1 MGAESHVQVTVN
13 DHIIIRPRCLGLDCR
28 VDWVSHDGGG
38 GEAAK
43 PGGLFDRVSDLV
55 LRRPWHV
62 IACWIVLAA
71 ALALLFPPLP
81 VQAGKHPQKA
91 LPDDAPT
98 MVLARDMDRAF
109 SQPGASASSGP
120 SGPSGPSGASAPSGA
135 SGSSA
140 PAGKAAASSLL
151 MIILTDDKGISP
163 SDVETYGKIVDA
175 LHADTQD
182 NLSVQDFISAPPMRD
197 VLESKD
203 GKAINLPIT
212 IPLDAA
218 NPATIPTY
226 HNVKGIVKKATA
238 DSTLTANVTGPVA
251 TVADATEVGFEDAH
265 FIEIGTIASVFIILF
280 AIYRNVVTMLVPLAT
295 IGVSIVTSQFVLS
308 GLADL
313 GLPVNMQTIVLM
325 SAVMIGAGVD
335 YAVFLISRYHDYV
348 KRGAESDQ
356 AVKAAMMSIG
366 KVIAASAATVAV
378 TFSAMVFTELEVFS
392 SVGPA
397 VSLSV
402 IVSFLAAI
410 TFLPAI
416 LVLVGRRGW
425 VKPRGDMTSRFWRVM
440 GIRTV
445 RKPRIHLIASLIVLI
460 SLASCATMVRF
471 NYDDLKT
478 LPEDVDSS
486 KGYKAMDRHFP
497 QNMMT
502 PEGLIV
508 QSSHDLRTPTA
519 LADLEQMARR
529 VAELPNIVM
538 VRGLTRPNGDP
549 LEQTKMSFQAGEVG
563 NKLDEASSQIHN
575 HGGDL
580 DKLVNGSNQLA
591 DALAQIRTQV
601 TSAVDS
607 LAGVA
612 AALTTL
618 EQLMGGD
625 TTIAGLEQ
633 ASAYTGRMKALGDS
647 LTSSTSNAQS
657 TAQWAAPMASSLNS
671 SPSCSAD
678 PSCVSSR
685 SSLNAL
691 VTAENDGTL
700 PAIRSFARTLQ
711 ATQGAQ
717 NLSQTLGKLQQSLE
731 QAATAMK
738 TIKNL
743 QQTMS
748 QLKQGSGAL
757 ADGSRAIAWGVK
769 QLVDSTKQ
777 LGGGLNDA
785 SSFLLGMKHDAN
797 QPNMAGFNI
806 PPQVMGKDEFKKA
819 AQIFI
824 SPDGHAARYLVQS
837 ALNPFTTPAMD
848 QVAAIVKAAKSAL
861 TGTELTDAKVAL
873 AGLPSGLADTRDYY
887 NNDINFIIF
896 ATILIVFVILV
907 VLLRAVVA
915 PLYLIVSVLVSY
927 LSALGIGVVV
937 FQGIFGDGL
946 HWSLPGLSFILLVAV
961 GADYNML
968 LISRI
973 RDESP
978 HGVRVGVIRTVGS
991 TGGVIT
997 SAGLIFAASM
1007 FGLLTASISTM
1018 VQAGFV
1024 IGTGI
1029 LIDTFLVR
1037 TITVPALAAMIGQK
1051 NWWPSQ
1057 LGKSNAE
1064 ITATQESRQRQ
1075 LDRLSGRLT
1084 RMKVI
1089 PNQPILAAASPLP
1102 ATDVAVLDRE
1112 PAPTDYLSG
1121 HALPLFDLGGLADRF
1136 TDDLRKLSRPSPA
1149 ASNGKK
1155 STDRYL
1161 GHSLP
1166 LFGFD
1171 FRSHRPTKLKVGT
1184 VNGNHHSKANRHP
1197 EGPAQD
1203 RPNGA
1208 SPVSAEQPADH
1219 YASSLPL
1226 FGPNAVSRESN
1237 GSPDNG
1243 EGHADAE
1250 HQEDDADLGHSLP
1263 LFGPKA

>member
-1 MGAESHVQVTVN
+1 MSRDV
-13 DHIIIRPRCLGLDCR
+13 
-28 VDWVSHDGGG
+28 GG

-43 PGGLFDRVSDLV
+43 PGGLFDRIGNLV
-55 LRRPWHV
+55 MRRPWHV

-71 ALALLFPPLP
+71 ALALILPPLP
-81 VQAGKHPQKA
+81 VQAGKRPQKA

-98 MVLARDMDRAF
+98 ILLAKDM
-109 SQPGASASSGP
+109 
-120 SGPSGPSGASAPSGA
+120 
-135 SGSSA
+135 
-140 PAGKAAASSLL
+140 GKAFGETGGAASSLL
-151 MIILTDDKGISP
+151 MIILTDEKGISP
-163 SDVETYGKIVDA
+163 ADEATYAKLVGA
-175 LHADTQD
+175 LHADTAD
-182 NLSVQDFISAPPMRD
+182 KLGVQDFISTPPMRE
-197 VLESKD
+197 VFESKD

-212 IPLDAA
+212 IPSDATS
-218 NPATIPTY
+218 PATLVTY
-226 HNVKGIVKKATA
+226 KTIKGITKQVTA
-238 DSTLTANVTGPVA
+238 GTTLTANVTGPVA
-251 TVADATEVGFEDAH
+251 TVADATEVALEDAH
-265 FIEIGTIASVFIILF
+265 FIEIATILSVFIILF
-280 AIYRNVVTMLVPLAT
+280 AIYRNLVTMVVPLLT
-295 IGVSIVTSQFVLS
+295 IGAAIATSQGVLS
-308 GLADL
+308 GLAEI
-313 GLPVNMQTIVLM
+313 GLPVNMQTLVLM
-325 SAVMIGAGVD
+325 SAVMIGAGTD

-348 KRGAESDQ
+348 RHGEASDQ
-356 AVKAAMMSIG
+356 AVKKALMSIG

-378 TFSAMVFTELEVFS
+378 TFVAMVFTKLEVFS

-397 VSLSV
+397 ISISV
-402 IVSFLAAI
+402 IVSLLAAV
-410 TFLPAI
+410 TLLPAI

-425 VKPRGDMTSRFWRVM
+425 IKPRGDLTTRFWRKM

-445 RKPRIHLIASLIVLI
+445 RRPRIHLVASLIVLI
-460 SLASCATMVRF
+460 SLAASASLVRF

-478 LPEDVDSS
+478 LPQDVDSS
-486 KGYKAMDRHFP
+486 KGYNAMDRHFP

-502 PEGLIV
+502 PEVLVI

-529 VAELPNIVM
+529 VAQLPNIVK

-591 DALAQIRTQV
+591 DALAQIRSQV

-618 EQLMGGD
+618 EGLMGGD

-633 ASAYTGRMKALGDS
+633 ASQYTGRMKVLGDN
-647 LTSSTSNAQS
+647 LASSTSGAQS
-657 TAQWAAPMASSLNS
+657 TAQWAAPMASALNA

-678 PSCVSSR
+678 PSCANSR
-685 SSLNAL
+685 AGLNAL
-691 VTAENDGTL
+691 VAAENDGTL
-700 PAIRSFARTLQ
+700 YAIKNFARSLQ

-717 NLSQTLGKLQQSLE
+717 TLSQTLAKIQQSLE

-743 QQTMS
+743 QTTMG

-757 ADGSRAIAWGVK
+757 ADGSRAVAMGVK
-769 QLVDSTKQ
+769 VLVDSTKQ
-777 LGGGLNDA
+777 LGGGLDEA
-785 SSFLLGMKHDAN
+785 SSFLLGMKHNAD

-806 PPQVMGKDEFKKA
+806 PPQVMTKDEFKKA
-819 AQIFI
+819 AQVFI

-837 ALNPFTTPAMD
+837 AINPFTTAAMD
-848 QVAAIVKAAKSAL
+848 QVGTIVKAAKSAL
-861 TGTELTDAKVAL
+861 PNTELADAKIAL
-873 AGLPSGLADTRDYY
+873 AGVPGGLADTRDYY
-887 NNDINFIIF
+887 NGDIDFIIV
-896 ATILIVFVILV
+896 ATILIVFLILV
-907 VLLRAVVA
+907 ALLRAVVA

-937 FQGIFGDGL
+937 FQLILGKDL
-946 HWSLPGLSFILLVAV
+946 NWSLPGLSFILLVAV

-978 HGVRVGVIRTVGS
+978 HGVRIGVIRTVGS

-1007 FGLLTASISTM
+1007 FGLVTASISTM

-1051 NWWPSQ
+1051 NWWPST
-1057 LGKSNAE
+1057 LGKSPADMA
-1064 ITATQESRQRQ
+1064 ATEEARQRQ
-1075 LDRLSGRLT
+1075 LTRLSGRLT
-1084 RMKVI
+1084 RIGV
-1089 PNQPILAAASPLP
+1089 LP
-1102 ATDVAVLDRE
+1102 DHKMRTFVS
-1112 PAPTDYLSG
+1112 PAPEAGVGVLEPEPEAPAEFISG
-1121 HALPLFDLGGLADRF
+1121 HSLPLFDLGGLADHP
-1136 TDDLRKLSRPSPA
+1136 TDDLRKSTRRHSMPHGNGQKPA
-1149 ASNGKK
+1149 E
-1155 STDRYL
+1155 RYL

-1171 FRSHRPTKLKVGT
+1171 VHSHRPTKIA
-1184 VNGNHHSKANRHP
+1184 VNGHTESNGRAKNPVEEPARSLGNGEGQAN
-1197 EGPAQD
+1197 
-1203 RPNGA
+1203 
-1208 SPVSAEQPADH
+1208 AEQPMDH
-1219 YASSLPL
+1219 CTYPLPV
-1226 FGPNAVSRESN
+1226 FGPNAVSLRSN
-1237 GSPDNG
+1237 AGSDELNG
-1243 EGHADAE
+1243 RADGGTGQAGGDHE
-1250 HQEDDADLGHSLP
+1250 NQPQDEDQPQADPQLGHSLP
-1263 LFGPKA
+1263 LFVPVT